1 MTESFLRKYPYLRGE
16 ASYID
21 SNTDWKEKLKNFFR
35 NTRKR
40 GDRNV
45 LEVASRIKLYAEKRK
60 QKNQYTSQNMWG
72 IKNFKPMSCEGEDEF
87 SISAHKDILKAQ
99 VMLMPNARNA
109 QIILKSMDKTF
120 TSRRAFILDPPVKS
134 IIDIKNEHP
143 LLFTYQQILEEYQRL
158 TEEELLT
165 KFGAGVGKYSA
176 KLVSLNPFKKEDS
189 VLKELRQRMVA
200 TQLESRHKFF
210 KQCCAVAVVPQ
221 QLREAL
227 DDMMY
232 KDGESNSY
240 PQIRIHKDMSD
251 TIPAD
256 IIVEGE
262 VVCLCGDLL
271 TGFALMLA
279 MYYVF
284 NIAYPD
290 ELKSTLLF
298 LQKGFTGIVDDTTK
312 NVKVSKLFS
321 TLLSQ

>member
-1 MTESFLRKYPYLRGE
+1 
-16 ASYID
+16 
-21 SNTDWKEKLKNFFR
+21 
-35 NTRKR
+35 
-40 GDRNV
+40 
-45 LEVASRIKLYAEKRK
+45 
-60 QKNQYTSQNMWG
+60 MWG

-87 SISAHKDILKAQ
+87 STSAHKDILK

-109 QIILKSMDKTF
+109 QIISKSMDKTF
-120 TSRRAFILDPPVKS
+120 TESRR
-134 IIDIKNEHP
+134 E
-143 LLFTYQQILEEYQRL
+143 
-158 TEEELLT
+158 
-165 KFGAGVGKYSA
+165 
-176 KLVSLNPFKKEDS
+176 
-189 VLKELRQRMVA
+189 
-200 TQLESRHKFF
+200 FF

-240 PQIRIHKDMSD
+240 PQIRVHEDMSD

-262 VVCLCGDLL
+262 VVCSCGHLL

-284 NIAYPD
+284 NIANPD
-290 ELKSTLLF
+290 KLNSTLLF
-298 LQKGFTGIVDDTTK
+298 LQKGFIGIVDDTTK